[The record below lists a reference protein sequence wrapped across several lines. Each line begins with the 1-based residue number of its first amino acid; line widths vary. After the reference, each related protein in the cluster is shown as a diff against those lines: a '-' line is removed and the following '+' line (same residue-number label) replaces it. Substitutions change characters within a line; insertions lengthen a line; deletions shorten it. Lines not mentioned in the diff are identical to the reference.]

1 MGRVAIGLGA
11 RVAVRRRSS
20 QKAFLFVCGMLW
32 ILAFGDIP
40 ARAAP
45 AARQVPFS
53 GSEIH
58 SSYIAPFLKWMGVT
72 ARIDAE
78 KSPPSTWSNSKTRL
92 KEMLFRVMIES
103 VNNGINRLPYKADI
117 LLWGVSDYWATPQEF
132 LINGG
137 DCEDF
142 AIAKYV
148 WLRFLG
154 VTEDRL
160 RIAIVHDRIQ
170 NMPHAVLILY
180 VDGKA
185 MILDSQVREIRDSH
199 TTKRYRMIY
208 SINRTGWWL
217 PRASKPLATKA
228 AIEIPSE
235 TEPASGGDALPL
247 VDDCTA
253 EHLLPV
259 CMDAIEPTA
268 GRPGLIE
275 IR

>member
-1 MGRVAIGLGA
+1 
-11 RVAVRRRSS
+11 
-20 QKAFLFVCGMLW
+20 MLW
-32 ILAFGDIP
+32 ILSFRDIP
-40 ARAAP
+40 AHAAP

-53 GSEIH
+53 GTEIH
-58 SSYIAPFLKWMGVT
+58 SSHIAPFLKWTGVT
-72 ARIDAE
+72 ARMDAE
-78 KSPPSTWSNSKTRL
+78 KSSPGAWSDSKKRL

-103 VNNGINRLPYKADI
+103 VNNGVNRLPYKADI

-142 AIAKYV
+142 AIAKYA
-148 WLRFLG
+148 WLRLLG

-180 VDGKA
+180 IDDKA
-185 MILDSQVREIRDSH
+185 MILDNQVREIRDSH
-199 TTKRYRMIY
+199 ATKRYRMIY

-217 PRASKPLATKA
+217 PRASKSLTVKA

-235 TEPASGGDALPL
+235 TEPASGGNAPPFS
-247 VDDCTA
+247 DDCTA
-253 EHLLPV
+253 AHLLPV

-268 GRPGLIE
+268 GQPGLIE